1 VATETKVTTDLLL
14 AIAHH
19 LLIFGLVAVLA
30 AEIVLVRPGLGG
42 NALVRLGGLDRAYGM
57 LAGLILIVGFSRV
70 FFGLKGWEYYI
81 YYWVF
86 WAKIAAFAIV
96 GLLSIPPTLRIAEWS
111 RKAKAEPG
119 HVVPDTEVASVRAY
133 LRAEGAVFVLIPIF
147 AAAMARGIG

>member
-1 VATETKVTTDLLL
+1 
-14 AIAHH
+14 
-19 LLIFGLVAVLA
+19 VLA
-30 AEIVLVRPGLGG
+30 AQTVLVRPGLTG
-42 NALVRLGGLDRAYGM
+42 NALVRLGGLDRAYGI

-86 WAKIAAFAIV
+86 WAKLAAFGVV
-96 GLLSIPPTLRIAEWS
+96 GLLSIQPTMRIVEWT
-111 RKAKAEPG
+111 RKAKADAG
-119 HVVPDTEVASVRAY
+119 HVVPDSEVASVRAY

>member
-1 VATETKVTTDLLL
+1 MTTDFLL

-19 LLIFGLVAVLA
+19 LLIFALVAVLA
-30 AEIVLVRPGLGG
+30 AQTVLVRPGLPG
-42 NALVRLGGLDRAYGM
+42 NALVRLGGLDRAYGI
-57 LAGLILIVGFSRV
+57 LAGMILIVGFSRV

-86 WAKIAAFAIV
+86 WAKLAAFGVV
-96 GLLSIPPTLRIAEWS
+96 GLLSIRPTMRIAEWT
-111 RKAKAEPG
+111 RRAKADAN
-119 HVVPDTEVASVRAY
+119 HVVPDSEIASVRAY